1 MATASTAEAEEA
13 ATQLLYRFP
22 AKVSL
27 ATGHTMMVPF
37 VDREVTATRTWLYQ
51 PDTSARHPLAA
62 VRLRNDGDSGLPG
75 GIVTAYDDA
84 ADGNINFVGDAQL
97 PLLPRGTLKFVTF
110 ALDTKTDIRR
120 EDKGMQRTV
129 LGKAVNG
136 VLTLTTRSRRTIAYE
151 VTAPAHE
158 DREIVVEEPWAAG
171 WKPSPES
178 KDVEETPTMF
188 RHKITAAE
196 GQTSR
201 ATLSIERVDGET
213 VTLTSL
219 GPEDIL
225 ARIRG
230 LQNESPALKE
240 TLAKVAA
247 IVGEINKARSQ
258 RTQLEA
264 ERKKINEDQERIR
277 RNLQAVGQGS
287 DLATQ

>member
-1 MATASTAEAEEA
+1 
-13 ATQLLYRFP
+13 
-22 AKVSL
+22 
-27 ATGHTMMVPF
+27 
-37 VDREVTATRTWLYQ
+37 
-51 PDTSARHPLAA
+51 
-62 VRLRNDGDSGLPG
+62 
-75 GIVTAYDDA
+75 
-84 ADGNINFVGDAQL
+84 
-97 PLLPRGTLKFVTF
+97 
-110 ALDTKTDIRR
+110 
-120 EDKGMQRTV
+120 MQRTM

-225 ARIRG
+225 VRIRG